1 MARYKTEAAE
11 YEAITVRLPKNV
23 MNFFRARA
31 ARERRSMN
39 AELLV
44 FIEKCMEKESHE
56 SQNDTHQPVYS

>member
-1 MARYKTEAAE
+1 MARYKTEAAD

-23 MNFFRARA
+23 MDFFRERA

-56 SQNDTHQPVYS
+56 NPKRQRATAYS